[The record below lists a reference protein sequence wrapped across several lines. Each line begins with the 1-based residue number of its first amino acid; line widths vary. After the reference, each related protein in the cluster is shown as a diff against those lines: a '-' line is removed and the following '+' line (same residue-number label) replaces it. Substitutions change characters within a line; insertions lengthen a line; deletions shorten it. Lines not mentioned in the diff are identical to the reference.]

1 MIFIQTNTVDIPDD
15 NQDESIFNM
24 GFLHKLLGT
33 GEI

>member
-1 MIFIQTNTVDIPDD
+1 MQITIVDTPEGKIKTLL
-15 NQDESIFNM
+15 M